1 MVTMGTLVRFSILAF
16 MLATGVV
23 CQYSEYDYDTDYDP
37 EPQPEY
43 QPPFHFPSSADY
55 HVPSVPYTTD
65 CARECYC
72 PPSSII
78 TMYCDNRKLK
88 AIPQVPSRIQQLY
101 LQNNE
106 IETVNMKSF
115 INATNLREINLSY
128 NRLKSQK
135 IDHGVFAKSP
145 HLLQIYLNNNELEEI
160 PSPFSASIER
170 IFLGSNKINRIKEQ
184 DLQGLVNVTM
194 LDLCNNRIES
204 IKGKTLSKLT
214 KLMQLNICNNKLNSM
229 PANLSPSVM
238 YLSLENNSISKI
250 PDDYFTKLSNII
262 AIRLSQNKLEEVA
275 MNIFNLP
282 QLMELNLGHN
292 KLKHIFYIPRS
303 LEHLYLHDNEF
314 ENINITLMCP
324 VMDRMHRLTYL
335 RVDQNKLRRPISTLA
350 FLCFPHLHSIYYG
363 EQKRI
368 AGETNVPLIPQYPFP
383 EENRDDDDDDDDDDF
398 PQYHREEHEPI
409 AENHAGDEEEDDYF
423 HDNYSY

>member
-1 MVTMGTLVRFSILAF
+1 MVTMGTFIEFSVLAF
-16 MLATGVV
+16 MLATGGL
-23 CQYSEYDYDTDYDP
+23 CQYEGYDYDPDYDP
-37 EPQPEY
+37 MPEPEY
-43 QPPFHFPSSADY
+43 QPPFYFSRITDY
-55 HVPSVPYTTD
+55 NVPSVPYTTD

-101 LQNNE
+101 LQHNE
-106 IETVNMKSF
+106 IESVNMKSF
-115 INATNLREINLSY
+115 TNATNLREINLSY
-128 NRLKSQK
+128 NRLKSHK
-135 IDHGVFAKSP
+135 IDNGVFAKSP
-145 HLLQIYLNNNELEEI
+145 HLHQIYLNNNELEEI
-160 PSPFSASIER
+160 PSPFSTSIER
-170 IFLGSNKINRIKEQ
+170 IFLGTNKINKIKEQ

-194 LDLCNNRIES
+194 LDICNNRIES
-204 IKGKTLSKLT
+204 IKGKTLSKMT

-229 PANLSPSVM
+229 PANLPFSLM

-250 PDDYFTKLSNII
+250 PDDYFKKLPNLI
-262 AIRLSQNKLEEVA
+262 AIRMSHNKLEEVA
-275 MNIFNLP
+275 MNMFNLP

-292 KLKHIFYIPRS
+292 KLKQIFYIPRS

-335 RVDQNKLRRPISTLA
+335 RVDQNKLRRPISTLV
-350 FLCFPHLHSIYYG
+350 FLCFPHIHSIYYG
-363 EQKRI
+363 EQKNV
-368 AGETNVPLIPQYPFP
+368 AGGKNVPLIPPYPLP
-383 EENRDDDDDDDDDDF
+383 EEDTDDDDDDF

-409 AENHAGDEEEDDYF
+409 ARGHADEEEDNYFDDDY
-423 HDNYSY
+423 